1 MNKGINRIAAAV
13 GALAIGLSCTGG
25 ATTDYPLLPFP
36 RQETPVRLDDL
47 FRGVEITPLE
57 TTEASLLSYP
67 ELLKTCRDTLFVF
80 DRSNSSLLLFAPDGK
95 FIRRIGRIGRGPGEY
110 LRARDFLIDPEGRT
124 VSLLNPIGEIITYG
138 FDGGFIRRERLP
150 EPPANYQ
157 HFERL
162 DAKSLVTWSSEHR
175 AQEGG
180 VRIWTREGFAL
191 RNHFFPASA
200 AWSSL
205 KNGSVFNRYRDTVYY
220 HESLDNRVYAIS
232 SDGVRTAYA
241 WDTEPPIEPGQLTLP
256 ENEIPAAGAR
266 HLEEY
271 TTGKIP
277 FFFGR
282 QLQSGRYYYAALF
295 SGYPQPRQTTL
306 FHDRKTGRSF
316 RFHRTEEG
324 LPVGLYALSDG
335 CALGLIPYEER
346 EAFAKALPPR
356 EAERL
361 LRMRED
367 DNPVLVKYLF

>member
-80 DRSNSSLLLFAPDGK
+80 DRSNSSLLLFAPDGR

-110 LRARDFLIDPEGRT
+110 LRARDFLIDPDGRT

-191 RNHFFPASA
+191 RNHFSPRRQPGRRLETAPYSTDTAIRSITTNRWTIASMR
-200 AWSSL
+200 S
-205 KNGSVFNRYRDTVYY
+205 RP
-220 HESLDNRVYAIS
+220 
-232 SDGVRTAYA
+232 TACA
-241 WDTEPPIEPGQLTLP
+241 PPTHGI
-256 ENEIPAAGAR
+256 
-266 HLEEY
+266 
-271 TTGKIP
+271 
-277 FFFGR
+277 
-282 QLQSGRYYYAALF
+282 
-295 SGYPQPRQTTL
+295 
-306 FHDRKTGRSF
+306 RS
-316 RFHRTEEG
+316 RR
-324 LPVGLYALSDG
+324 S
-335 CALGLIPYEER
+335 
-346 EAFAKALPPR
+346 
-356 EAERL
+356 
-361 LRMRED
+361 
-367 DNPVLVKYLF
+367 NPDS